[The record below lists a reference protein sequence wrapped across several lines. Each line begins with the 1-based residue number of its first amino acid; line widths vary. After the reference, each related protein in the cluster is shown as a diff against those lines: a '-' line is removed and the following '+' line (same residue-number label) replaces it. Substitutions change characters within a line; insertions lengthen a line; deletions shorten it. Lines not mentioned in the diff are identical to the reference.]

1 MKFHI
6 KSLGCK
12 INQFDAATLGETLS
26 AGGGEA
32 VALAEDA
39 DVQVIFTCTVTGKSD
54 YQCRQEIR
62 RAVKAKGN
70 GSGMVLVT
78 GCYAQTAPEAI
89 KKIDGVDTVIGN
101 ENQGSIP
108 DIIGGRFGFSMEK
121 AIIFGA
127 QAIGGRSRAF
137 LKAQEGCDSFCSYC
151 IVPYARGRSR
161 SARLDDVLAKANG
174 LIANGYH
181 EIVLTGVHLGAY
193 GKDIGG
199 LRLSDLVA
207 ALLDRPGL
215 GRLRLS
221 SIEPMEIDGPLL
233 ELVGFTKF
241 CRHLHVPLQ
250 NANDNVL
257 ASMGRG
263 YTWNDYLKTLKGI
276 EKAAPGA
283 CIGADVIVGYPNEDA
298 DAFEET
304 LRRVE
309 DSPINYLH
317 VFSYSPR
324 SRTRA
329 YEMGDTVKGDV
340 KRERS
345 ERLRELGNKK
355 NLEFRRSLVGKV
367 TEVVVEAKNE
377 AYSGLTDN
385 YVRVTFDGKDI
396 PSGKPVKVKIT
407 GTDENST
414 RGRIDG

>member
-12 INQFDAATLGETLS
+12 INQFDAAALGETLS
-26 AGGGEA
+26 AKGGEA

-39 DVQVIFTCTVTGKSD
+39 DVQVVFTCTVTGKSD

-62 RAVKAKGN
+62 RAVKAKGD
-70 GSGMVLVT
+70 GALVLVT
-78 GCYAQTAPEAI
+78 GCYAQTAPEVI
-89 KKIDGVDTVIGN
+89 KKIDGVDAVIGN
-101 ENQGSIP
+101 EKQGSIP
-108 DIIGGRFGFSMEK
+108 DIISGRFGFSTEK
-121 AIIFGA
+121 TGIFGA

-161 SARLDDVLAKANG
+161 SAKPGDVLAKADG

-193 GKDIGG
+193 GKDIGD

-233 ELVGFTKF
+233 ELMGFKKF

-250 NANDNVL
+250 NANDHVL

-263 YTWNDYLKTLKGI
+263 YTWDDYLKTLKKI

-304 LRRVE
+304 LRRID

-324 SRTRA
+324 SRTKA
-329 YEMGDTVKGDV
+329 YGMGDTVKGDV

-345 ERLRELGNKK
+345 ERLRELGKKK
-355 NLEFRRSLVGKV
+355 NLEFRGALIGEVM
-367 TEVVVEAKNE
+367 EVVAEEKNGVF
-377 AYSGLTDN
+377 SGLTDN
-385 YVRVTFDGKDI
+385 YVRVGFDGKGI

-407 GTDENST
+407 GTDGHST
-414 RGRIDG
+414 RGSING